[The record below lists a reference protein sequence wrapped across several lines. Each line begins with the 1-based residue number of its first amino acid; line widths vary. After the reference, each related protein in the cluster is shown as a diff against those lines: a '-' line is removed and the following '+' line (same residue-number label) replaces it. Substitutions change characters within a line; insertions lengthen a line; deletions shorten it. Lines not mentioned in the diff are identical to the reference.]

1 MHKYYVSI
9 TEAEYNAATQTFGIS
24 IKFIGHDLEQC
35 LEESGFPALYI
46 GTEKEDKRTDAYLQ
60 KFINKRLHIVSDEE
74 SLQFKLLGKE
84 VNNDDFIYCYLE
96 SQSVKMP
103 KTLTV
108 KNTLLTHTFKEQ
120 KNAVHL
126 KINSKKYTFN
136 FDKEKVIETHTIE

>member
-1 MHKYYVSI
+1 
-9 TEAEYNAATQTFGIS
+9 
-24 IKFIGHDLEQC
+24 
-35 LEESGFPALYI
+35 
-46 GTEKEDKRTDAYLQ
+46 
-60 KFINKRLHIVSDEE
+60 
-74 SLQFKLLGKE
+74 
-84 VNNDDFIYCYLE
+84 
-96 SQSVKMP
+96 MP